1 MLWACYEILVVSG
14 LSVSI
19 ILTFE
24 NMIIVNILLLYI
36 FSVMLLEVHSSD
48 IAIRHYILI

>member
-24 NMIIVNILLLYI
+24 NMILLISFYYI